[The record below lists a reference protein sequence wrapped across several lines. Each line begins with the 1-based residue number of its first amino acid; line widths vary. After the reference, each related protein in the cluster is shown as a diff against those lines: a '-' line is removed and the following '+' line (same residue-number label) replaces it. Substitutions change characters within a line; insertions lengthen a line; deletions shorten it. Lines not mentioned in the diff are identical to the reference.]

1 MTWPCL
7 SKQPLI
13 ERFLQRY
20 LKAPTDDEKYHVTGL
35 ILRIAALDTRDL
47 ARAHSRRVVQV
58 LIQLHRLALEPP
70 SQRLVP
76 QLAFA
81 WHEEDA
87 QLLANL
93 DRHAPRR
100 RGPESPRRY
109 DVQSRAIPDR
119 YTYYLFSAAAVI
131 HLPFICDF
139 CIHFAFALCLCAQC

>member
-7 SKQPLI
+7 SNQPLI

-20 LKAPTDDEKYHVTGL
+20 IKATTDDEKYHVTGL
-35 ILRIAALDTRDL
+35 ILRIAALDTRDM

-87 QLLANL
+87 TLLANL

-100 RGPESPRRY
+100 RSTETAGR
-109 DVQSRAIPDR
+109 
-119 YTYYLFSAAAVI
+119 
-131 HLPFICDF
+131 
-139 CIHFAFALCLCAQC
+139 